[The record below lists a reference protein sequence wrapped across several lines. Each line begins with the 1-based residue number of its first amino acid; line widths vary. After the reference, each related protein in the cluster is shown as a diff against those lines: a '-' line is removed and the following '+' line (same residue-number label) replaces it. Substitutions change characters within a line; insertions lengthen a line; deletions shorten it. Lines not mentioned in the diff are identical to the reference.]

1 MSVAELEANLY
12 DSTANPNDSD
22 GNILEDPC
30 RKLHSIKAP
39 LLKTLT
45 ELTMDD
51 LQNHNILGKR
61 DKVDMKA
68 IESLP
73 YDEDGD
79 LATEQGPHCDDEY
92 THDIYRN
99 YYNTDT
105 LLLSGVQA
113 IMPGTKLILFPEGKG
128 GRRVDLVLEVGDIVV
143 FRGDCWHAGAKYTP
157 SATFASTFM

>member
-1 MSVAELEANLY
+1 
-12 DSTANPNDSD
+12 
-22 GNILEDPC
+22 
-30 RKLHSIKAP
+30 
-39 LLKTLT
+39 
-45 ELTMDD
+45 MDD

-61 DKVDMKA
+61 DKAEMKA

-73 YDEDGD
+73 YDEDGN

-105 LLLSGVQA
+105 RLLSGVQA

-143 FRGDCWHAGAKYTP
+143 FRGDCWHAGAKY
-157 SATFASTFM
+157 STERNLRLHFTSHKSRFGDVERGHV

>member
-1 MSVAELEANLY
+1 
-12 DSTANPNDSD
+12 
-22 GNILEDPC
+22 
-30 RKLHSIKAP
+30 
-39 LLKTLT
+39 
-45 ELTMDD
+45 MDD

-61 DKVDMKA
+61 DKVEMKA

-73 YDEDGD
+73 YDEDGN

-143 FRGDCWHAGAKYTP
+143 FRGDCWHAGAKYTERNLRLHFT
-157 SATFASTFM
+157 SHKSRFGDVERGHV